1 MAWSAISTGRFIAP
15 SRIRTLAAAT
25 LVAVAAL
32 AAYHNSF
39 GVPFVFDDGPAT
51 LGNPSILRLWPVWGA
66 LAPPAG
72 TTVAGR
78 PVANLTLAVNYALGG
93 TDPWGYHALNLLIHI
108 LGSLALFGVVRR
120 TLSMPGL
127 SGRFG
132 RDAAPL
138 ALAAA
143 LLWSL
148 HPLQTEAVTYVVQR
162 TESLMGLF
170 YLLTLYCFIRS
181 VGSARPRGWQACAVV
196 ACLLGMATKE
206 VMVTAP
212 LLVLLYDR
220 TFVAGSFRSAWRE
233 RRGLLM
239 CLAAT
244 WVPLALLVAGTGG
257 SRHGSAGFTGAIA
270 PQTYWLT
277 QFEAIARYLRLSAWP
292 RPLVFDYGPFLAS
305 GPGEAA
311 PFALLVIALAAL
323 TLIALWR
330 RPALGFLGAWFFLIL
345 APTSVVPVATQTMA
359 EHRMYL
365 PLAAAAVAVVVGVY
379 PIAGRGWRCWAPL
392 GVLALSL
399 GFLTAR
405 RNEVYSS
412 EPALWA
418 DTAAK
423 MPANARAHCSLG
435 VVLSSIPGRSSRAIA
450 EFEEAIRI
458 HPNYSEAHDDLGNV
472 LEGVP
477 GRGDE
482 AIRHYEEA
490 LRIRPG
496 FAEAHNDLGLALAHA
511 GRVPEAVNEYEA
523 ALGAKPGYFEAC
535 ANLGALLCGAGRLAE
550 GIQRLEAALRLKPD
564 YARAHF
570 FLANGMVQA
579 GRVPEAIQHYE
590 EALRLQPDLA
600 EASSN
605 LGMVLCRMGR
615 TREGMGRIEAAIRMQ
630 PDFAKAHFARGAAL
644 LQAGRRD
651 EAIAEY
657 RKVLQLQPG
666 DPSALRMLG
675 LIQAAP

>member
-1 MAWSAISTGRFIAP
+1 VQTRKARSAISAGRLVAP
-15 SRIRTLAAAT
+15 SRVRTLAAAA
-25 LVAVAAL
+25 LIAVTIL
-32 AAYHNSF
+32 GAYHNSF

-51 LGNPSILRLWPVWGA
+51 LGNPSIRSLWPVWGA
-66 LAPPAG
+66 LSPPAG

-78 PVANLTLAVNYALGG
+78 PIANLTLAVNYALSG
-93 TDPWGYHALNLLIHI
+93 TGPWSYHALNLLFHI
-108 LGSLALFGVVRR
+108 LGALALYGVVRR
-120 TLSMPGL
+120 TVLRPGL

-132 RDAAPL
+132 RHAAPL

-143 LLWSL
+143 LLWAL

-162 TESLMGLF
+162 VESLMGLF

-181 VGSARPRGWQACAVV
+181 VESARPLGWQACAVT

-220 TFVAGSFRSAWRE
+220 TFAAGTFRGAWRQ
-233 RRGLLM
+233 RRGLFLV
-239 CLAAT
+239 LAAT

-270 PQTYWLT
+270 PQSYWLT
-277 QFEAIARYLRLSAWP
+277 QFEALARYLWLSVWP
-292 RPLVFDYGPFLAS
+292 HPLVFDYGPFLVR

-311 PFALLVIALAAL
+311 PYALFVIVLAAL
-323 TLIALWR
+323 TLVALRR

-365 PLAAAAVAVVVGVY
+365 PLAAAACAAVVGAY
-379 PIAGRGWRCWAPL
+379 ALAGGGRRSWVPL
-392 GVLALSL
+392 GVLALGL
-399 GFLTAR
+399 GFVTER
-405 RNEVYSS
+405 RNEVYRS
-412 EPALWA
+412 ELTLWA
-418 DTAAK
+418 DTVAK
-423 MPANARAHCSLG
+423 RPENARAHCSLG
-435 VVLSSIPGRSSRAIA
+435 VVLSTVPGKLPQAIA

-458 HPNYSEAHDDLGNV
+458 HPNYSEAHDDLGNA

-477 GRGDE
+477 GRTGE
-482 AIRHYEEA
+482 AIRQYDEA
-490 LRIRPG
+490 LRIRPD
-496 FAEAHNDLGLALAHA
+496 FAEAHNDLGLALART
-511 GRVPEAVNEYEA
+511 GRVPEAIKEYEA
-523 ALGAKPGYFEAC
+523 ALRIKPG
-535 ANLGALLCGAGRLAE
+535 
-550 GIQRLEAALRLKPD
+550 

-570 FLANGMVQA
+570 FLGNALVQD
-579 GRVPEAIQHYE
+579 GRIPVAIEHYE
-590 EALRLQPDLA
+590 EALRMQPDFA

-605 LGMVLCRMGR
+605 LGMVLCRTGR
-615 TREGMGRIEAAIRMQ
+615 TEEGMARIEAAIRMQ

-644 LQAGRRD
+644 LQAGRRE

-657 RKVLQLQPG
+657 RKVLRLQPG
-666 DPSALRMLG
+666 DPSALRMLE
-675 LIQAAP
+675 LIRAAP